1 MPLTHFLQGQSQFP
15 GSADAKTGKADSQ
28 SANVTSVKTAVGLGF
43 HLKAGVGVREW
54 DKLLDIII
62 KIIKDV
68 FYHPEN
74 IANML

>member
-1 MPLTHFLQGQSQFP
+1 M
-15 GSADAKTGKADSQ
+15 GKFQ
-28 SANVTSVKTAVGLGF
+28 KGLWMTF
-43 HLKAGVGVREW
+43 RKRERLKLHGKRKFCSNSPFGITRDHER